1 MPDPATIG
9 AFTPGVARLLQPGAV
24 EYDDN
29 DVPQSVTDTWGV
41 VLAYGTRPVLGSIS
55 GLPAAG
61 SAHPSYPYLLRGGIT
76 IRNAVDM
83 AGSRVWIVEVAYTP
97 QGASGSVTNPDPDP
111 EQPGVESVVRI
122 LEKAWPIYEVESDLV
137 ADASTGDPVLN
148 SAGEPYDRVP
158 TIRRRYMGA
167 RVKRAEQH
175 WPRAA
180 ALLDGTL
187 NQTPVYVLGVLFPSR
202 CARLE
207 IDIEDTLAVGSDS
220 RYHVTYNI
228 VPAHNYYGTSGDPP
242 APLDAGFDVPLV
254 EQGFSYLSGGELVRA
269 TVADANGAETPTPL
283 PVLLAA
289 DGSLLP
295 ASSDPVV
302 RVWHAY
308 PDADWSEL
316 ALPETPLDGDPPE
329 PAPEPSSSSS
339 TP

>member
-1 MPDPATIG
+1 MPTIG
-9 AFTPGVARLLQPGAV
+9 AFTHGVARLLQPGAV

-29 DVPQSVTDTWGV
+29 DVPQSVTDVWGV
-41 VLAYGTRPVLGSIS
+41 VVAYGTRPTLGSIS

-61 SAHPSYPYLLRGGIT
+61 SAHPSFPYLLRAGVT
-76 IRNAVDM
+76 IRNQVELQ
-83 AGSRVWIVEVAYTP
+83 GSRVWIIEVAYAP

-111 EQPGVESVVRI
+111 EQPGVESAVRI

-158 TIRRRYMGA
+158 TIKRRYMGA
-167 RVKRAEQH
+167 RVKRAEQN

-242 APLDAGFDVPLV
+242 APLDAGFDVPLI
-254 EQGFSYLSGGELVRA
+254 EQGFSYRSGGNLVRA

-295 ASSDPVV
+295 ASSSPVV
-302 RVWHAY
+302 HVWHTY
-308 PDADWSEL
+308 PDADWSDL
-316 ALPETPLDGDPPE
+316 NLPETPLDGDPPATE
-329 PAPEPSSSSS
+329 P
-339 TP
+339 